1 MRLINGEVE
10 TTLEPALTALNMR
23 LRDDYTRETASGI
36 KRWNKQI
43 EKAGISYEL
52 KLPNVTFNRK
62 IGVFSEIETSPEGL
76 ILDHKIFEE
85 RKDEWLP
92 SQDDGEFVASL
103 MHAEV
108 RPGYYAGW
116 IAPPKMGIDNKSGD
130 FEFVQIQ

>member
-1 MRLINGEVE
+1 
-10 TTLEPALTALNMR
+10 MR

-76 ILDHKIFEE
+76 ILDHKIFDE

-92 SQDDGEFVASL
+92 SQDDGAFVASL

-116 IAPPKMGIDNKSGD
+116 IAPPKVGIDNKSGD